1 MWNATRWACFLALLG
16 TTMLTDAGHRHRRM
30 SCSAPACSG
39 PSCFEPSCFGPGC
52 YGPSCFGPSCF
63 GPACS
68 SPVCSAPACSGPAC
82 FAPASCF
89 HPVRH
94 HGHFRHCGAPS
105 CFQPVCSAP
114 SCAASCFGGC
124 AAPVDWS
131 TGYAGGYASE
141 MAWRA
146 GGGADVAFDSSYG
159 WTAPAQAYQVPA
171 GPMLPQQDL
180 GWSTAATYHAPMPP
194 MMRPA
199 PPAPA
204 SDLVW

>member
-30 SCSAPACSG
+30 SCSAPACSA
-39 PSCFEPSCFGPGC
+39 PSCFGPSCFGPGC
-52 YGPSCFGPSCF
+52 YGPSCFGP
-63 GPACS
+63 ACS
-68 SPVCSAPACSGPAC
+68 GPVCSGPAC

-131 TGYAGGYASE
+131 QTGYGYGAGYAPE
-141 MAWRA
+141 MAWQGW
-146 GGGADVAFDSSYG
+146 GGSDVGFDGAYG
-159 WTAPAQAYQVPA
+159 WAQPAAPMYQVPA
-171 GPMLPQQDL
+171 APMHHEA

-194 MMRPA
+194 VMRPA
-199 PPAPA
+199 PMAPA